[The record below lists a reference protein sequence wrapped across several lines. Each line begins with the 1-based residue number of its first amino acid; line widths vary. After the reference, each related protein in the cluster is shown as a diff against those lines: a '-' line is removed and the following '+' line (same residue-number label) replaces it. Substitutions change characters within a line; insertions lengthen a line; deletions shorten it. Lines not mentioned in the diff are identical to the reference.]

1 LAHRAA
7 VSLYPANRPSGGGGG
22 RRRPLG
28 WRSAQITPSLWGWR
42 PGESEG
48 GRGREISG
56 RDRERDFQWGV
67 QPGERG
73 REIPTRRWPGARRE
87 QLSQE
92 EKGGERRDREQLCS
106 VCTNLRRIPLPT
118 TVHHAAMARPRGGEG
133 RGGEMESRER
143 TDGIGKGRSGRLEWR
158 RWGGKIRIWK
168 IFIEMENCYQASQ
181 NRVVP
186 RAGTMSRSVSPSTI
200 DLSCWAG
207 PRHYQS

>member
-1 LAHRAA
+1 VREGEGERFPAETERERFPVGCAA
-7 VSLYPANRPSGGGGG
+7 WRERKGDPDEAVAWGSSGATEPGG
-22 RRRPLG
+22 
-28 WRSAQITPSLWGWR
+28 
-42 PGESEG
+42 E
-48 GRGREISG
+48 GRGAAGSG
-56 RDRERDFQWGV
+56 AALLR
-67 QPGERG
+67 
-73 REIPTRRWPGARRE
+73 
-87 QLSQE
+87 
-92 EKGGERRDREQLCS
+92 
-106 VCTNLRRIPLPT
+106 CTNLRRIPLPT
-118 TVHHAAMARPRGGEG
+118 AVHHAAMARPRGGEG